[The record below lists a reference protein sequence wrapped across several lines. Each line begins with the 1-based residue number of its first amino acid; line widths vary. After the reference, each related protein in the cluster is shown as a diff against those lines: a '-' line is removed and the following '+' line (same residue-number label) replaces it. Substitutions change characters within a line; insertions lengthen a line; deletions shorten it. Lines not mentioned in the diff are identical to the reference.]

1 MGSQRVGYDWATFT
15 FKPKLWTGPCGPGQY
30 GGKKGMGK
38 GLYQARGEW
47 GKETVRPQCGASS
60 PRTCKDAA
68 GETVIRPEGALDDS
82 EGSRTHCPQDMQ
94 EEESVRRELTVA
106 LEARHLPS
114 PSTPSNESGIPQ
126 KFEFLSSF
134 GQRILDTLLGFLS
147 CHCSS
152 EISNPSLYLFLHSS
166 GAGPASSLP
175 TPTLALHVLGTRFPE
190 AASSHPLETGLDSMG
205 MTGPLT
211 RAQHLAGPPPPEGLT
226 D

>member
-1 MGSQRVGYDWATFT
+1 M
-15 FKPKLWTGPCGPGQY
+15 
-30 GGKKGMGK
+30 
-38 GLYQARGEW
+38 
-47 GKETVRPQCGASS
+47 
-60 PRTCKDAA
+60 
-68 GETVIRPEGALDDS
+68 IRPEGALDDS
-82 EGSRTHCPQDMQ
+82 EGSRMHCPQDMK
-94 EEESVRRELTVA
+94 EEESVRRELMTVA

-152 EISNPSLYLFLHSS
+152 EISSPSLYLFLHSS

-190 AASSHPLETGLDSMG
+190 AASSQTLESGLNSMG
-205 MTGPLT
+205 VTGPLT
-211 RAQHLAGPPPPEGLT
+211 RAQHLAGPPEGLT